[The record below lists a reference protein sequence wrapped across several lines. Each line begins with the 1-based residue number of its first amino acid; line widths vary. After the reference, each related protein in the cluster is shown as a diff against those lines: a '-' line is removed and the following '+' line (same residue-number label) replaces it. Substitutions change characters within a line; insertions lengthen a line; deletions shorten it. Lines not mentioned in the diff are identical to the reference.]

1 MQIYASRGEVRFLEK
16 EVYELAH
23 KFFGGVHPDDG
34 KSLSA
39 SCPIKPLPAPETVT
53 IPVVLHIGAPCQPV
67 VGVGDHVDLG
77 QLIAKAPSPVSA
89 NIHATVSGTVK
100 AIEPRL
106 HPNGRKVDT
115 IVIENDGLDTPS
127 PTVVPH
133 TEEVE
138 KDPKALAEIVRE
150 AGIVGM
156 GGAAFPTAVKIT
168 SGLGKADTI
177 IINGAECEPYITA
190 DHRIMLEETAD
201 VISGIR
207 MLVKLFGL
215 PYATL
220 AIEAN
225 KEEVIE
231 KLREFIPER
240 EGDVRLKVLRTRYPQ
255 GAEKQLIQSI
265 TGRQVPPGGL
275 PADVGCVVFN
285 DYTCWSVNR
294 AVKTGMPAIDRV
306 VTVTGP
312 GVRQP
317 GNFRVRVGTPV
328 RELIEAAGG
337 MTDNARKVL
346 MGGPMMGVA
355 IYDIDV
361 PVVKGTNCILVLT
374 DKENQSV
381 AEPGCIRCGKCVS
394 VCPMHLL
401 PSYFYLYE
409 RTGDVAM
416 LQKLHVTDCIECGCC
431 TYTCPGRL
439 NLTQSIRMGKA
450 RVNALRAKK

>member
-1 MQIYASRGEVRFLEK
+1 MLQK
-16 EVYELAH
+16 EVTDLAH
-23 KFFGGVHPDDG
+23 SFFGGVHPDDG
-34 KSLSA
+34 KSLS
-39 SCPIKPLPAPETVT
+39 SGCPIRPLPAPETVT
-53 IPVVLHIGAPCQPV
+53 IPVVLHIGAPCRPV
-67 VGVGDHVDLG
+67 VSVGDHVDLG
-77 QLIAKAPSPVSA
+77 QLIAEAPAPVSA
-89 NIHATVSGTVK
+89 NVHATVSGTVK

-106 HPNGRKVDT
+106 HPNGKMVDT
-115 IVIENDGLDTPS
+115 IVIENDGQDTLA
-127 PTVVPH
+127 PTVVSH
-133 TEEVE
+133 AEEVE
-138 KDPKALAEIVRE
+138 KDPKALADIVRE

-190 DHRIMLEETAD
+190 DHRIMLEETSE

-225 KEEVIE
+225 KKEVIE
-231 KLREFIPER
+231 KLRQFIPEQ

-285 DYTCWSVNR
+285 DYTCWSIAR

-312 GVRQP
+312 GVKEP

-328 RELIEAAGG
+328 RKLIEAAGG
-337 MTDNARKVL
+337 MTENAQKVL

-374 DKENQSV
+374 DKENKRA

-409 RTGDVAM
+409 RAGDVGM

-431 TYTCPGRL
+431 TCTCPGRL
-439 NLTQSIRMGKA
+439 DLTQSIRMGKA